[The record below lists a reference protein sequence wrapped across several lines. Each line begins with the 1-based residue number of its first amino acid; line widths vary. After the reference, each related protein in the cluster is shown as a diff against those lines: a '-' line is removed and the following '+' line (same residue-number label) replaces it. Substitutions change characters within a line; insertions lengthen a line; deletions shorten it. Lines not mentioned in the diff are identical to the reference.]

1 LNLYQ
6 LALERVAQG
15 KLSATIFQDHFPTF
29 AVAHAAEFTNRF
41 AEVGSRFLGNL
52 VRLGSSFPQQNGRS
66 DSAQTEPEIVAPQFD
81 SSNPARWYEQVAEY
95 AGQLNAR
102 AVKAYRSQLDRVAA
116 GETTPSEVQQQTAE
130 QMAQDLPDYMQRM
143 TQVYFDLLNELN
155 EVRAAYE
162 EAYFRG
168 LLATAK
174 SDHTEPAVTLTL
186 SGAAGATATVSLA
199 VTNTTGRRTR
209 IGHQVSDMRRVD
221 GVGPSF
227 VPAIVFVPENLE
239 IDSDEEGTLTLSL
252 DLDPEKYDVNSLY
265 SGVLL
270 LTGSSDIP
278 LRVELRVLAT
288 SPSSE
293 QSNG

>member
-1 LNLYQ
+1 MYQ

-15 KLSATIFQDHFPTF
+15 KLPATIFHDHFPTF

-52 VRLGSSFPQQNGRS
+52 VRLGSSFPQQTGKS
-66 DSAQTEPEIVAPQFD
+66 DKAEAESEIIPPQFD
-81 SSNPARWYEQVAEY
+81 PSNPARWYEQVAEY

-102 AVKAYRSQLDRVAA
+102 AVKTYRSQLDRVAA
-116 GETTPSEVQQQTAE
+116 GEMTPSEVQQQTTQ
-130 QMAQDLPDYMQRM
+130 QMAQELPDYMQRV
-143 TQVYFDLLNELN
+143 TQVYFNLLNELN

-168 LLATAK
+168 LLANARA
-174 SDHTEPAVTLTL
+174 DHSEPAVTLTL
-186 SGAAGATATVSLA
+186 SGAAGTTATVSLA
-199 VTNTTGRRTR
+199 VTNTTGRLTR
-209 IGHQVSDMRRVD
+209 IGHQVSDVRRVD
-221 GVGPSF
+221 GVGPGF
-227 VPAIVFVPENLE
+227 VPAIVFLPENLE
-239 IDSDEEGTLTLSL
+239 IDPDEEGTLTVSL
-252 DLDPEKYDVNSLY
+252 DLDPNKYDVNSLY

-288 SPSSE
+288 SPQSE